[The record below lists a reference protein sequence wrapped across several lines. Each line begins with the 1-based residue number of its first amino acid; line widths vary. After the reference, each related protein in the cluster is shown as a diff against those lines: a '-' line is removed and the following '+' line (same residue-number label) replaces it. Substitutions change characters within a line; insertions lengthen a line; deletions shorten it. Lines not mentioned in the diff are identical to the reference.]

1 MSDIAN
7 HLQQL
12 QQRAIADLEEKYSV
26 YKALSVRCSQLIQ
39 FMEVKNDD
47 LTKACEKLSTEN
59 NILNKKVQ
67 ELELEKQLF
76 ANIQVSEELPQV
88 LEVEDGE
95 LVELKQ

>member
-67 ELELEKQLF
+67 ELEKQLF